1 MKKLIS
7 LLGWVSVF
15 LTILALI
22 FTWLTTY
29 QFTYRFQGNFSNYF
43 LLELCLLV
51 TMFFL
56 GLKFL
61 FKGENNRNLMYTI
74 LCILIATGTIIFMY
88 MKVY

>member
-15 LTILALI
+15 FTILALI

-29 QFTYRFQGNFSNYF
+29 QFTYWFQGHFSNYYM
-43 LLELCLLV
+43 LQLCLLV

-61 FKGENNRNLMYTI
+61 FIGENNRNLMYTI
-74 LCILIATGTIIFMY
+74 LCVLIATGTLIFMY